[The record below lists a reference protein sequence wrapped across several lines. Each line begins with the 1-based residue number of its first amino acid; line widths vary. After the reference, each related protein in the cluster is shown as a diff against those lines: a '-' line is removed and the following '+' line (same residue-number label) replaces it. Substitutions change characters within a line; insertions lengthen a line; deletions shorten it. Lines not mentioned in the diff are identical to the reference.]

1 MKTMTRTALAS
12 IAAAVLLSPV
22 AWAADVTPAT
32 GAKSAQTET
41 TTPKPKRTRAP
52 SEMSREQYI
61 DHARDLAGKRFDA
74 MDANHDGKLTSAER
88 RAYSKKMREAREKR
102 REERMNKAPSGKGTS
117 K

>member
-1 MKTMTRTALAS
+1 MKTMTRTALAA
-12 IAAAVLLSPV
+12 IAATVLLSPV

-41 TTPKPKRTRAP
+41 TTPKKRTRAP
-52 SEMSREQYI
+52 QEMTREQYI

-74 MDANHDGKLTSAER
+74 MDANHDGKLTTAER

-102 REERMNKAPSGKGTS
+102 REERMNKAPGSQGTS

>member
-41 TTPKPKRTRAP
+41 TAPKRTRAP
-52 SEMSREQYI
+52 REMTRDQYI

-74 MDANHDGKLTSAER
+74 MDANHDGKLTTAER
-88 RAYSKKMREAREKR
+88 RAYSKKMHEAREKR
-102 REERMNKAPSGKGTS
+102 HEERMNKAPGSQGTS